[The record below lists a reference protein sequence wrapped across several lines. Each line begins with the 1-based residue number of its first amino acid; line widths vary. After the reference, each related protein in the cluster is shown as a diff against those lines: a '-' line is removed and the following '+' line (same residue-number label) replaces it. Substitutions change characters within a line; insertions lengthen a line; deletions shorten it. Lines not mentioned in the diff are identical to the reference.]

1 MSVMIPFRIS
11 SAAAWLAS
19 LSLSAI
25 IAIVAEGQV
34 LVEVP
39 PVEIPVWPPRGLGAA
54 LSARVAQGPFANA
67 TDPALQPIIN
77 EIRRWPTEAWAS
89 TGGDTVDFSFLAST
103 DQAGRLL
110 GLEGVILQVSNLRD
124 SGSLPL
130 YEWAIEMTGGQIAI
144 AVTTEASTDLIVGTQ
159 VRFLGRYAGQI
170 ETRSHEGRTR
180 LWPLVIGRAHRVP
193 NEGGW
198 IGLPIFILLL
208 GGTVIFLRRRAA
220 AAGDQSSTIRAGGAD
235 LAGVGTGVEVV
246 AEPMSLPSDPADALE
261 ALAKRA
267 GSEPG
272 GPSTENFR

>member
-1 MSVMIPFRIS
+1 MIPFRIS

-39 PVEIPVWPPRGLGAA
+39 PVEIPVWPPRGLGVA

-170 ETRSHEGRTR
+170 ETRSHDGRTR
-180 LWPLVIGRAHRVP
+180 SWPLVIGRAHRVP